1 MSLTAKLIRK
11 IILEEMEAQLD
22 EKLRLPADS
31 VDDQIDALLIKFESE
46 SIKTESATRSLSAL
60 LFEAPEDDDE
70 DDEEGPSAVGSEERD
85 QELSAEPIKPPVEI
99 DQFTKKVVRLLENY
113 ESLLDIKTVIINRA
127 RNYLIENY
135 DEAAADALEDTL
147 DTDYGISL
155 NPPDNDPARPI
166 AVGAAAKVGA

>member
-1 MSLTAKLIRK
+1 MSLTTKLIRQM
-11 IILEEMEAQLD
+11 ILEELEAQLD

-46 SIKTESATRSLSAL
+46 SIKTESVSLSLSKL
-60 LFEAPEDDDE
+60 LFEAPEDE
-70 DDEEGPSAVGSEERD
+70 EEEEGPSAVGSEERD
-85 QELSAEPIKPPVEI
+85 QELSAEPVKPPVEI
-99 DQFTKKVVRLLENY
+99 DQFTKKLVRLLENY

-127 RNYLIENY
+127 KNYLIENY

-155 NPPDNDPARPI
+155 DPPDNEAERPI
-166 AVGAAAKVGA
+166 AVGAAAKVGGV

>member
-46 SIKTESATRSLSAL
+46 SIKAESATRSLAAL
-60 LFEAPEDDDE
+60 LFEAPED

>member
-1 MSLTAKLIRK
+1 MSLTTKLIRK

-60 LFEAPEDDDE
+60 LFEAPED

>member
-60 LFEAPEDDDE
+60 LFEAPED

-166 AVGAAAKVGA
+166 AVGAAASVGA

>member
-46 SIKTESATRSLSAL
+46 SIKTESVTRSLSAL
-60 LFEAPEDDDE
+60 LFEAPED

-166 AVGAAAKVGA
+166 AVGAAASVGA

>member
-1 MSLTAKLIRK
+1 MRLTAKLIRK

-46 SIKTESATRSLSAL
+46 SIKTESVTRSLSAL
-60 LFEAPEDDDE
+60 LFEAPED

-155 NPPDNDPARPI
+155 NPPDNDPTRPI

>member
-46 SIKTESATRSLSAL
+46 SIKTESVTRSLSAL
-60 LFEAPEDDDE
+60 LFEAPED

>member
-60 LFEAPEDDDE
+60 LFEAPED

-155 NPPDNDPARPI
+155 DPPDNDPARPI

>member
-1 MSLTAKLIRK
+1 VSLTAKLIRK

-46 SIKTESATRSLSAL
+46 SIKTESVTRSLSAL
-60 LFEAPEDDDE
+60 LFEAPED